1 MVKCVSNKKAY
12 PTKEIAEDAL
22 IETHMQF
29 EFRSGA
35 GPIAVYLCE
44 DCGSYHFTS
53 RGPMN
58 SKLEQMGKEGK
69 IKRQREAN
77 AWLDKLKKR

>member
-1 MVKCVSNKKAY
+1 MVKCVSNKKPY

-22 IETHMQF
+22 IETHMQV
-29 EFRSGA
+29 EFKKGD

-44 DCGSYHFTS
+44 DCGNYHFTS
-53 RGPMN
+53 QGPAN
-58 SKLEQMGKEGK
+58 TKLEQAMNDGK